1 MLLIGAGLCLR
12 SFAALNATNPG
23 FNVKNLVVVPLELQ
37 GYTEKSVGPF
47 YQELAQR
54 LESVPGIQSVSVAR
68 SLPLL
73 DGPSSFPAGQ
83 IENYAP
89 QKDEF
94 IVVEFAEV
102 GPKYFET
109 MGIPVV
115 QTPEMGV
122 QQSGS
127 LVWVNESFVRRYW
140 PGQNPIGKRVGPF
153 VVNGVVK
160 DSQIK
165 NLTDRPGPYLYL
177 QSAEPRSTSLT
188 LIVKT
193 DGNSRAAMAAVRRE
207 ILRDNKDLDLSRMR
221 TMRQIL
227 AGSLVDQRFLLILL
241 GGFAGCA
248 TLLAALGIYGVM
260 SYLVTQRTREIGV
273 RIALGARHRNV
284 LALVLRHGALLTLGG
299 IALGLLGALAAT
311 RVLTSVLYGIS
322 STDPLTFCG
331 IALLLTAVALPA
343 CWLPARRAARVDPME
358 ALRYE

>member
-1 MLLIGAGLCLR
+1 M
-12 SFAALNATNPG
+12 SSSSW
-23 FNVKNLVVVPLELQ
+23 NLP
-37 GYTEKSVGPF
+37 
-47 YQELAQR
+47 R
-54 LESVPGIQSVSVAR
+54 L
-68 SLPLL
+68 
-73 DGPSSFPAGQ
+73 
-83 IENYAP
+83 
-89 QKDEF
+89 
-94 IVVEFAEV
+94 
-102 GPKYFET
+102 
-109 MGIPVV
+109 
-115 QTPEMGV
+115 
-122 QQSGS
+122 
-127 LVWVNESFVRRYW
+127 
-140 PGQNPIGKRVGPF
+140 GQNILRPWASLSSKRRRWAVGPF

-165 NLTDRPGPYLYL
+165 NLTDRPGPYLYR

-273 RIALGARHRNV
+273 RMALGARQRNV

-299 IALGLLGALAAT
+299 IVLGLLGALAAT
-311 RVLTSVLYGIS
+311 RVLTSVLYSIS

-331 IALLLTAVALPA
+331 IALLLTAVALLA